1 MTRYPP
7 LIGAAPERRNPTRPL
22 PPSALAQIIEEA
34 WFAVGCPV
42 TVWVAGGEVRSDLRN
57 GLWRGRSDAQPDL

>member
-7 LIGAAPERRNPTRPL
+7 PIAAAPERRNPTRPL
-22 PPSALAQIIEEA
+22 PPEQLAKIIEEA

-42 TVWVAGGEVRSDLRN
+42 TVWVEGGEVRSDLRN
-57 GLWRGRSDAQPDL
+57 GLWRGRSDADE

>member
-7 LIGAAPERRNPTRPL
+7 PVAAAPKRRNPTRPL
-22 PPSALAQIIEEA
+22 PPEQLAKIIEEA

-42 TVWVAGGEVRSDLRN
+42 TVRVVWEEIRSDLVN
-57 GLWRGRSDAQPDL
+57 GLWKP